1 MAPKICAVVS
11 LLMFVAAAW
20 IGFVDRHDKN
30 RWENKLKGRLN
41 VIFIALGCN
50 WAVDNPY
57 ILTRIGLIV
66 GFGLGMASI
75 ILV

>member
-1 MAPKICAVVS
+1 MAPRICAVVS
-11 LLMFVAAAW
+11 LLIFVAAAW

-30 RWENKLKGRLN
+30 RWENKLKDRLN
-41 VIFIALGCN
+41 VVFKKLRWN

-57 ILTRIGLIV
+57 ILTKIGLIV
-66 GFGLGMASI
+66 GFGLGIASI